1 MAQRKRKRERAS
13 DDAYNARRRFKREA
27 ERLEKQA
34 AKSEGSFSERLQ
46 SVADELRNKANML
59 YANKE
64 KPGEYRQD
72 LIRQSES
79 VRSMS
84 EERQIDILLSSNLG
98 QRIYAGTKNL
108 WIDKDPNEREDA
120 IVKAFGVRTIL
131 DVVKILENQLGDTL
145 YSEDTID
152 NYDSIRLAIMEIIS
166 QL

>member
-1 MAQRKRKRERAS
+1 MARRKRAS
-13 DDAYNARRRFKREA
+13 DEAYNARRRLKREA
-27 ERLEKQA
+27 ERLERQA

-46 SVADELRNKANML
+46 SVADELRDKANML

-72 LIRQSES
+72 LIRQSQS

-131 DVVKILENQLGDTL
+131 DVVKILENQLGDAL